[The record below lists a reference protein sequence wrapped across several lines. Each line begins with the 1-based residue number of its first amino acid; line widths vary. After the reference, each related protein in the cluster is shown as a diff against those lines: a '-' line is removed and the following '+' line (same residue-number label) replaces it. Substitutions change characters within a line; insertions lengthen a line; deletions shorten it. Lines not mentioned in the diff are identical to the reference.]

1 MARGVFDVEDSGEEF
16 NIKPKEI
23 ADPIPDDQRELNH
36 DIYETW
42 NILKLLKEGGVFKSD
57 DTSFA
62 EYRTRLLEA
71 ANIGLTANYVKSK
84 LASDALAQIQRH
96 IVKRK
101 GRTMVFGYLA
111 VLVLW
116 AIAGAG
122 IGIAIVLAAKFG
134 ATPLSGYGWVIVGS
148 MAGAWLSLA
157 AARRKVDFYDLPGFL
172 DTRVE
177 PMIRMLFVAAI
188 AVAFAFLLQI
198 GFLTL
203 TVTGVEFAKFC
214 NEASTALFLGLVA
227 GIGERALSV
236 QVIER
241 VSRVTAPSSS

>member
-1 MARGVFDVEDSGEEF
+1 MAAGVFEIEDNGEEF
-16 NIKPKEI
+16 NIKPKDI

-42 NILKLLKEGGVFKSD
+42 NIAKLLKEGGVFKSD
-57 DTSFA
+57 DPSFT

-71 ANIGLTANYVKSK
+71 ANIGLIANNVKSK
-84 LASDALAQIQRH
+84 LASDALAQIQSH

-111 VLVLW
+111 VLALW
-116 AIAGAG
+116 AVAGAG
-122 IGIAIVLAAKFG
+122 IGVAVVLAVKFG
-134 ATPLSGYGWVIVGS
+134 ATPLKGYGWVVVGA

-203 TVTGVEFAKFC
+203 TVAGVDFSKFSS
-214 NEASTALFLGLVA
+214 EASTALFLGLVA

-241 VSRVTAPSSS
+241 VRRVTSPGTS